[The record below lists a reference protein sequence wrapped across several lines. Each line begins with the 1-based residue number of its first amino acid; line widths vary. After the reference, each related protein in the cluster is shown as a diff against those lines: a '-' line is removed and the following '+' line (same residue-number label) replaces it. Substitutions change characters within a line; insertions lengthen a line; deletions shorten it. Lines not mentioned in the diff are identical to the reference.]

1 MAYDFK
7 QQFPDLSGETVNQLS
22 ALAAVFREW
31 NARINLVSRKD
42 IDQLEAH
49 HLAPCVAVTRVL
61 TLMHGARVLDVG
73 TGGGLP
79 GLVMAVCYPHA
90 RFHLID
96 SIGKKI
102 TAVGE
107 MAHALGLKNVKVE
120 QARAESLRSQYDFVT
135 GRAVTTLPVFVGWT
149 WRLMQPGNKHS
160 LPNGLLYWKGGDL
173 EPEYEALR
181 ARPHKVWPLAP
192 MLGNDPYFEGKQL
205 LHFRAGDLYRK
216 GQIQ

>member
-1 MAYDFK
+1 MAYDFQ
-7 QQFPDLSGETVNQLS
+7 QQFPDLSGETVERLQ

-107 MAHALGLKNVKVE
+107 MARTLGLKNVKVD

-149 WRLMQPGNKHS
+149 WRLMQPGSKHS

-173 EPEYEALR
+173 EPEYAALR
-181 ARPHKVWPLAP
+181 ARPHKSWPLAP
-192 MLGNDPYFEGKQL
+192 LVGNDPYFEGKHL